1 MPYFFILPAF
11 VLWVAA
17 LGVAIVVTS
26 LHRPA
31 VWFRPYVVSVLVWS
45 SLGFVLSTIVYA
57 GVLVAAAVA
66 MDRLLPGR
74 ASIIGGIGM
83 GLVISSDHSSQPRSG
98 FSAAPS
104 SACAEL
110 GERCYAERVDRRV
123 ETHLAVRPAH
133 PRDHDPY
140 FSCQIKRA
148 QGVRRAGVSGAS

>member
-83 GLVISSDHSSQPRSG
+83 GLVIFLGP
-98 FSAAPS
+98 FVAA
-104 SACAEL
+104 AVGL
-110 GERCYAERVDRRV
+110 FGGTVIGMRR
-123 ETHLAVRPAH
+123 T
-133 PRDHDPY
+133 
-140 FSCQIKRA
+140 
-148 QGVRRAGVSGAS
+148 RRKVLCRTC